1 MIYDQIRQDTLFII
15 LYSVVTAMA
24 AMASCYLLFRQGN
37 AFAKDVTP
45 PARLRQWA
53 AVFLAAFA
61 LNHVWYMPIFFLTSR
76 EDIMM
81 TDLIGGLLDF
91 MTVFPLMIVVLFTML
106 QDRMRPLWPIAAM
119 MVPPVIGGVYSVATH
134 SYALLPIG
142 YIYFL
147 LMCIGLVIYMVRALR
162 QYGRWLRDNYA
173 DLEHKEVWQSF
184 VVLAIVMLMFVVYA
198 LTNENQIY
206 VYVMLVISAVL
217 ICYLPWRVE
226 TLSDLSVQFAPA
238 ETEADDYQSSTKG
251 LSQANLD
258 NIGALLQQHCI
269 DTQLYLQHDLTVI
282 QLAKAIGTN
291 RFYLSQYFSNQ
302 GTTYNDYIN
311 GLRINH
317 FMSLYGKAVTA
328 SRPFTAQ
335 QLASESGYRS
345 YNTFR
350 NAFKQRMGQNVRE
363 WMYDTPPKC
372 QNQQK

>member
-1 MIYDQIRQDTLFII
+1 MYDQIRQDTLYFM
-15 LYSVVTAMA
+15 LYAVVTAMSMLA
-24 AMASCYLLFRQGN
+24 CCNLLFRRGN
-37 AFAKDVTP
+37 AFAPDITT
-45 PARLRQWA
+45 PARLRRWTA
-53 AVFLAAFA
+53 AFFAAFA
-61 LNHVWYMPIFFLTSR
+61 LSHVWYMLFFFLSSS
-76 EDIMM
+76 EDIMIA
-81 TDLIGGLLDF
+81 DQIGGILDS

-106 QDRMRPLWPIAAM
+106 QDRRRPLWP
-119 MVPPVIGGVYSVATH
+119 VAVMFAPLVVGNVWCVAVR
-134 SYALLPIG
+134 SYALLPML
-142 YIYFL
+142 YLYFL
-147 LMCIGLVIYMVRALR
+147 LMCIGLVIYIVCALR

-184 VVLAIVMLMFVVYA
+184 VVLAIIMLIFA
-198 LTNENQIY
+198 IY
-206 VYVMLVISAVL
+206 VFTGKGPAYLYAMLVINAAL

-226 TLSDLSVQFAPA
+226 TLSDLTIQFAPA

-328 SRPFTAQ
+328 NRPFTAQ

>member
-1 MIYDQIRQDTLFII
+1 M
-15 LYSVVTAMA
+15 
-24 AMASCYLLFRQGN
+24 
-37 AFAKDVTP
+37 
-45 PARLRQWA
+45 
-53 AVFLAAFA
+53 
-61 LNHVWYMPIFFLTSR
+61 WYMPIIFLSSN
-76 EDIMM
+76 EDIRLC
-81 TDLIGGLLDF
+81 DLIGGLLDC

-106 QDRMRPLWPIAAM
+106 QDLRRLLWPVAVMFAPLVVGNAWCVAAR
-119 MVPPVIGGVYSVATH
+119 
-134 SYALLPIG
+134 SYALLPML
-142 YIYFL
+142 YLYFL

-184 VVLAIVMLMFVVYA
+184 VVLAIIMLVFA
-198 LTNENQIY
+198 IY
-206 VYVMLVISAVL
+206 VFTSEGPAYLYAMLVISAVL
-217 ICYLPWRVE
+217 ICYLLWRVE
-226 TLSDLSVQFAPA
+226 TLSDLSISQPSPV
-238 ETEADDYQSSTKG
+238 EEKTITTENTDDEGEYQSPGSP
-251 LSQANLD
+251 SQTTYEYIAP
-258 NIGALLQQHCI
+258 LLQKYCV

-317 FMSLYGKAVTA
+317 FMGLYGKAITA

-350 NAFKQRMGQNVRE
+350 NAFKLRTGQNVRE
-363 WMYDTPPKC
+363 WMSDTTPKC